1 MSEPLPV
8 REVVHL
14 RAHLGVRLVRVGED
28 AVRGELNLSTR
39 TKTSDGRLSLGAL
52 ATIVDVGAMFAARVA
67 QNEEAAHVTTHLAL
81 RVPESPEGR
90 RLYVDS
96 EVVRAGRATIVSAV
110 RVTDDDGNVV
120 GIATVTSGAL
130 RGAGGSH
137 QPDFRRPE
145 GDFYD
150 PPEVPGDGP
159 PIDEFVT
166 FTPVATA
173 GTTRTY
179 RIPFLETLRNVNGVL
194 HGGGA
199 AVLVEQ
205 AARRAAID
213 GGVERP
219 AVDSLDI
226 HYVAP
231 GLVGPF
237 ELVVEAVGAGTAH
250 VAMLVTMTD
259 EGRDRRIVAVGMVG
273 CHAR

>member
-1 MSEPLPV
+1 VSEPLPV

-14 RAHLGVRLVRVGED
+14 RAHLGVRLERTAED
-28 AVRGELNLSTR
+28 AVRGLLNLSTR
-39 TKTSDGRLSLGAL
+39 TRTSDGRLSLGAL

-67 QNEEAAHVTTHLAL
+67 QGGAAHVTSHLAL
-81 RVPESPEGR
+81 RVPVQPTGR
-90 RLYVDS
+90 RLFVDS
-96 EVVRAGRATIVSAV
+96 TVVRVGRANVVSAV
-110 RVTDDDGNVV
+110 HVSDDDGTVV
-120 GIATVTSGAL
+120 GVATVTSGAL

-137 QPDFRRPE
+137 QPDFQRPD

-150 PPEVPGDGP
+150 PPLVPGDGP

-166 FTPVATA
+166 LTPVRIA

-179 RIPFLETLRNVNGVL
+179 EAPFLETLRNVNGVL

-205 AARRAAID
+205 AARRAVLDAGMDAPSI
-213 GGVERP
+213 
-219 AVDSLDI
+219 DSLDI

-237 ELVVEAVGAGTAH
+237 VVAVEAVGTGTSH
-250 VAMLVTMTD
+250 IAMLVTMTD
-259 EGRDRRIVAVGMVG
+259 QGRDGRTVAVGMVG
-273 CHAR
+273 CHGG

>member
-1 MSEPLPV
+1 MSESLPV

-14 RAHLGVRLVRVGED
+14 RAHLGVRLDRTAED
-28 AVRGELNLSTR
+28 TVRGLFELSTR
-39 TKTSDGRLSLGAL
+39 TRTSDGRLSLGAL

-67 QNEEAAHVTTHLAL
+67 QGGTAHVTTHLAL
-81 RVPESPEGR
+81 RVPVQPTGR

-96 EVVRAGRATIVSAV
+96 KVVRVGRANVVSAV
-110 RVTDDDGNVV
+110 HVSDDDGTVV
-120 GIATVTSGAL
+120 GVATVTSGAL
-130 RGAGGSH
+130 GGAGGSH
-137 QPDFRRPE
+137 QPDFQRPE

-150 PPEVPGDGP
+150 PPVVPGEGP

-166 FTPVATA
+166 LTPVGLTGA
-173 GTTRTY
+173 TRTY
-179 RIPFLETLRNVNGVL
+179 QAPFLETLRNVNGVL

-205 AARRAAID
+205 AARRAVLDAGMEAPVI
-213 GGVERP
+213 
-219 AVDSLDI
+219 DSLDI

-237 ELVVEAVGAGTAH
+237 VVAVEAVGGGTAH

-259 EGRDRRIVAVGMVG
+259 EGRDGRTVAVGMVG
-273 CHAR
+273 CHGR

>member
-14 RAHLGVRLVRVGED
+14 RAHLGVRLDRTAD
-28 AVRGELNLSTR
+28 DTVRGVFELSTR
-39 TKTSDGRLSLGAL
+39 TRTSDGRLSLGAL

-67 QNEEAAHVTTHLAL
+67 QGGSAHVTTHLAL
-81 RVPESPEGR
+81 RVPVEPTGR

-96 EVVRAGRATIVSAV
+96 NVVRVGRANVVSAV
-110 RVTDDDGNVV
+110 HVSDDDGTVV
-120 GIATVTSGAL
+120 GLATVTSGAL

-137 QPDFRRPE
+137 QPDFQRPE

-150 PPEVPGDGP
+150 PPAVPGDGP

-166 FTPVATA
+166 LTPVGLEGAT
-173 GTTRTY
+173 RIY
-179 RIPFLETLRNVNGVL
+179 RAPFLETLRNVNGVL

-205 AARRAAID
+205 AARRAVLDAGMAAPGI
-213 GGVERP
+213 
-219 AVDSLDI
+219 DSLDI

-237 ELVVEAVGAGTAH
+237 IVTVEAVGGGTAH

-259 EGRDRRIVAVGMVG
+259 EGRGGRTVAVGMVG
-273 CHAR
+273 CHGR

>member
-28 AVRGELNLSTR
+28 VVRGELNLSTR

-67 QNEEAAHVTTHLAL
+67 QNDEAAHVTTHLAL
-81 RVPESPEGR
+81 RVPESPESR
-90 RLYVDS
+90 RLYIDS

-120 GIATVTSGAL
+120 GIATVTSSAL
-130 RGAGGSH
+130 PGTGGSH

-166 FTPVATA
+166 FTLVATA
-173 GTTRTY
+173 GATRTY

-213 GGVERP
+213 GGMERP

-231 GLVGPF
+231 GLAGPF
-237 ELVVEAVGAGTAH
+237 VLVVEAVGAGTAH

-259 EGRDRRIVAVGMVG
+259 EGRDGRIVAVGMVG
-273 CHAR
+273 CHGR

>member
-14 RAHLGVRLVRVGED
+14 RAHLGVRLDRTAED
-28 AVRGELNLSTR
+28 TVRGVFELSTR
-39 TKTSDGRLSLGAL
+39 TRTSDGRLSLGTL

-67 QNEEAAHVTTHLAL
+67 QGGAAHVTTHLAL
-81 RVPESPEGR
+81 RVPVQPTGR

-96 EVVRAGRATIVSAV
+96 KVVRVGRATVVSAV
-110 RVTDDDGNVV
+110 HVSDDEGTVV
-120 GIATVTSGAL
+120 GVATVTSGAL
-130 RGAGGSH
+130 RGSGGSH
-137 QPDFRRPE
+137 QPDFQRPE

-150 PPEVPGDGP
+150 PPAVPGEGP

-166 FTPVATA
+166 LTPVGLAA
-173 GTTRTY
+173 TTRTY
-179 RIPFLETLRNVNGVL
+179 RAPFLETLRNVNGVL

-205 AARRAAID
+205 AARRAVLDAGMEAPMI
-213 GGVERP
+213 
-219 AVDSLDI
+219 DSLDI

-237 ELVVEAVGAGTAH
+237 VVAVEAVGGGTAH

-259 EGRDRRIVAVGMVG
+259 EGRDGRIVAVGMVG
-273 CHAR
+273 CHGR

>member
-1 MSEPLPV
+1 VSEPLPV

-28 AVRGELNLSTR
+28 TVRGELKLSAR

-67 QNEEAAHVTTHLAL
+67 QSGDAAHVTTHLAL
-81 RVPESPEGR
+81 RVPESPESQ

-96 EVVRAGRATIVSAV
+96 DVVRAGRATVVSTV
-110 RVTDDDGNVV
+110 HISDDRGVVV

-159 PIDEFVT
+159 PIDQFVT
-166 FTPVATA
+166 FTPVAVA
-173 GTTRTY
+173 GATRTY

-205 AARRAAID
+205 AARRAVLDA
-213 GGVERP
+213 GLERP

-231 GLVGPF
+231 GLAGPF
-237 ELVVEAVGAGTAH
+237 MLTVEAVGAGTGH
-250 VAMLVTMTD
+250 VSMLVTMTD
-259 EGRDRRIVAVGMVG
+259 EGRDGRIVAVGMVG
-273 CHAR
+273 CHGR